1 MPITILNAKG
11 YSFCKS
17 YQYRDGKLA
26 KEDLWLPRY
35 FKLETDEANNL
46 EQLSALLIRLEDD
59 PSRLI
64 IRGTATD
71 EIDASKPVR
80 RKKADALS
88 LPQEAPFVDKPISWL
103 MLDID
108 KQLLPLTI
116 DLLTQPVE
124 AIEHL
129 IEQLPT
135 EFHSC
140 SVHYQL
146 SGSAGVTDT
155 DRVSAHLVFW
165 LDKPTTSAPLKEWA
179 KAINNK
185 HKLIDDSLFNPVH
198 PHYTSKPSFP
208 TGYTDPFAG
217 RRSGLIKKSH
227 EAVTIDYSLVEKV
240 KQHRLTQ
247 PQQHFEGV
255 SGYENILAQLGDGL
269 GSDGF
274 HNPLLRGVA
283 SHVAT
288 SGREKAEATRES
300 LKEDLR
306 ARLDAADSSDHTV
319 EEIERYKSDAILDAL
334 IDSAI
339 EKYGDANAAA
349 PYFDVVE
356 LPLEEA
362 EAKLNQAIDD
372 FSDRFHHYWNAG
384 VQDFVDPPSLAIK
397 ATAGLGKTSKLIARL
412 ISRNAL
418 ELGDIHYFVP
428 THNLSK
434 QLLTDLD
441 DALDVNMSSG
451 RLRKTQLI
459 SGRDK
464 TDEEGRP
471 LCEKATL
478 AKEVAKLGLSVST
491 TLCKSSHTTCQFY
504 NSCGYQKQ
512 FGDKKA
518 EEAAEAQLHDFN
530 KVFSEVKV
538 MAHNHLFL
546 NTKGRMRKPKLVIVD
561 EAFWQTG
568 IDETLVSPNDL
579 FAVGKPISALIG
591 QTLLNPD
598 SPPLLKALRDAGYD
612 EWQLAFEAHEIEE
625 EVTVKVDIKPD
636 MATSEQGRRLSSA
649 AYVVKAHILLKHLSA
664 ELGRVSR
671 DESHVVRFE
680 PDSNDKKNKK
690 AGQLVMTTRKHLNV
704 DSDTPIIFIDANA
717 QKEMLEQ
724 FVESVDV
731 VEIAAQRKATIHQ
744 FTDRS
749 FSKTKLLSADG
760 ELLSQVKEFIAGVA
774 SKGSTL
780 VACTK
785 AVKTAICGDGDT
797 FEGASFVNFGNLRGL
812 NVYASFDN
820 VIILG
825 REQPA
830 ASGMS
835 DQARAM
841 WWDSVEPLRGL
852 KDKGGNLPYMNE
864 PRGYRGIQRGSVQ
877 VQTHPDWRAQLLLEQ
892 VREAESEQALD
903 RLRLLRGEGNQR
915 QVYILSNVP
924 LNVTV
929 DYGWSW
935 TEYQQLLSLWKEA
948 DGVMPLNPQH
958 LMKRCPV
965 NSKGLTRTKELI
977 QEWKR
982 SEILII
988 NTIRKSDLYVLEYR
1002 PIVSSSR
1009 WSSVVIA
1016 ANVVPEAAKAVLEQQ
1031 VGLKIEMKN

>member
-17 YQYRDGKLA
+17 YQYRDRKLV
-26 KEDLWLPRY
+26 KKDIFLPRY
-35 FKLETDEANNL
+35 FQLETGEADNL
-46 EQLSALLIRLEDD
+46 EQLSALLMRLEDD
-59 PSRLI
+59 PSRLV
-64 IRGTATD
+64 IRGAATD
-71 EIDASKPVR
+71 EIDVSKPVR

-108 KQLLPLTI
+108 KQLLPPTI

-129 IEQLPT
+129 ISQLPA

-146 SGSAGVTDT
+146 SGSAGVTYT

-165 LDKPTTSAPLKEWA
+165 LDKPTTSAQLKEWA
-179 KAINNK
+179 KAVNTK
-185 HKLIDDSLFNPVH
+185 HKLIDDLLFNPVQ

-208 TGYTDPFAG
+208 TGYTDPFSG

-227 EAVTIDYSLVEKV
+227 EAVTIDYTLVEKV
-240 KQHRLTQ
+240 KQNRLTH

-255 SGYENILAQLGDGL
+255 RGYENILAQLGDGL
-269 GSDGF
+269 GGDGF

-283 SHVAT
+283 SHVAI
-288 SGREKAEATRES
+288 SGREKAEATRAS
-300 LKEDLR
+300 LKVDLR
-306 ARLDAADSSDHTV
+306 QRIDDADSSNHTF
-319 EEIERYKSDAILDAL
+319 EEIEVRKSDSYLDAL

-349 PYFDVVE
+349 PYFDIVE

-362 EAKLNQAIDD
+362 EAKLNQTIDE
-372 FSDRFHHYWNAG
+372 FSERFHHYWKAG
-384 VQDFVDPPSLAIK
+384 IQDLIDPPSLAIK

-412 ISRNAL
+412 IKSNAL

-428 THNLSK
+428 THNLSN
-434 QLLTDLD
+434 QLINDLDEALDEEHFVGLLTTYTQ
-441 DALDVNMSSG
+441 
-451 RLRKTQLI
+451 RKSQLI
-459 SGRDK
+459 AGRDK
-464 TDEEGRP
+464 TDEDGEP
-471 LCEKATL
+471 LCEKADL
-478 AKEVAKLGLSVST
+478 AKQVAKLGLPVST
-491 TLCKSSHTTCQFY
+491 TLCKSGKKTCQFY
-504 NSCGYQKQ
+504 DSCGYQRQ
-512 FGDKKA
+512 FGYKDF
-518 EEAAEAQLHDFN
+518 EERLEATFPDFN
-530 KVFSEVKV
+530 KEMSEVKV

-568 IDETLVSPNDL
+568 IDEILVSTNDL
-579 FAVGKPISALIG
+579 IAVQKPISKFICH
-591 QTLLNPD
+591 TLVNHEA
-598 SPPLLKALRDAGYD
+598 PPLLKALRDAGYD
-612 EWQLAFEAHEIEE
+612 EWQLEAEAEEIEK
-625 EVTVKVDIKPD
+625 EVAVKVDIKPD
-636 MATSEQGRRLSSA
+636 MAIPEQERRLSSS

-664 ELGRVSR
+664 ELGRVNR

-704 DSDTPIIFIDANA
+704 DSTTPIIFIDANA

-744 FTDRS
+744 FTDRT
-749 FSKTKLLSADG
+749 FSKTKLLSPDG
-760 ELLSQVKEFIAGVA
+760 ELLPQVKEFIAGVA
-774 SKGSTL
+774 SKGATL

-785 AVKTAICGDGDT
+785 AVKTAICGDGDSY
-797 FEGASFVNFGNLRGL
+797 EGASFVNFGNLRGL
-812 NVYASFDN
+812 NDYASFDN
-820 VIILG
+820 VIIFG

-841 WWDSVEPLRGL
+841 WWDSEEPLRGL
-852 KDKGGNLPYMNE
+852 QDKSGNQPYMNE
-864 PRGYRGIQRGSVQ
+864 PRGHRGIQRGSVQ

-935 TEYQQLLSLWKEA
+935 KQYQDLVGMWRACNGDVPTK
-948 DGVMPLNPQH
+948 P
-958 LMKRCPV
+958 
-965 NSKGLTRTKELI
+965 KELMARI
-977 QEWKR
+977 P
-982 SEILII
+982 EIATSLRTAERLSKELKTAKTLID
-988 NTIRKSDLYVLEYR
+988 NTIRKVAE
-1002 PIVSSSR
+1002 
-1009 WSSVVIA
+1009 
-1016 ANVVPEAAKAVLEQQ
+1016 K
-1031 VGLKIEMKN
+1031 